1 VNTLK
6 FAEFLFNKLKDDGYK
21 CAIIFG
27 KMSKE
32 ERDEYIEKFRTGA
45 ISTIIT
51 TNLLSRGFDM
61 HEIKLVINFDVPIQ
75 TEDGFV
81 LPDYENYMHRIGR
94 AGRFGDTGI
103 ALTIFD
109 REQDEEAFW
118 KIVEHY
124 KMSDKV
130 QKLEGGA

>member
-1 VNTLK
+1 MNTLK

>member
-6 FAEFLFNKLKDDGYK
+6 FAEFLFMKLKDDGYK

-75 TEDGFV
+75 TEDG
-81 LPDYENYMHRIGR
+81 
-94 AGRFGDTGI
+94 
-103 ALTIFD
+103 
-109 REQDEEAFW
+109 
-118 KIVEHY
+118 
-124 KMSDKV
+124 
-130 QKLEGGA
+130 

>member
-1 VNTLK
+1 
-6 FAEFLFNKLKDDGYK
+6 
-21 CAIIFG
+21 
-27 KMSKE
+27 
-32 ERDEYIEKFRTGA
+32 
-45 ISTIIT
+45 
-51 TNLLSRGFDM
+51 
-61 HEIKLVINFDVPIQ
+61 
-75 TEDGFV
+75 
-81 LPDYENYMHRIGR
+81 MHRIGR

-118 KIVEHY
+118 KIMEHY